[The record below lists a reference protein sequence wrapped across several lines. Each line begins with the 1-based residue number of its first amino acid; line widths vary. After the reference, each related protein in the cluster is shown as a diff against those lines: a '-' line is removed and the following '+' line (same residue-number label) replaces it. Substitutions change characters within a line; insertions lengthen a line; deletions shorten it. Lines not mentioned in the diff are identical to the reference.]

1 MVIPSEVKYS
11 DSLAM
16 ASWLTWDQIIAQRE
30 AAGLPTDVVPEKVI
44 NFPKACIWH
53 GFRRA
58 DGSYRTS
65 RKCKRRMSSA
75 GQRPR
80 KRYFVD
86 EILKQLDVSYVV
98 SIVPPPSQAPFLLAS
113 FWTTYRCTVSSL
125 FSAKL

>member
-1 MVIPSEVKYS
+1 M
-11 DSLAM
+11 
-16 ASWLTWDQIIAQRE
+16 SWLTWDQIIAQRE

-44 NFPKACIWH
+44 YLPKACIRR

-75 GQRPR
+75 GQKPR
-80 KRYFVD
+80 KWYFVD

-98 SIVPPPSQAPFLLAS
+98 SIVPRHHKPHFYLLRSGPPTGVP
-113 FWTTYRCTVSSL
+113 SSL
-125 FSAKL
+125 FSAFLRPGG